1 MSDRMWNKVS
11 GFVLASH
18 RDSPYGRGITPVPIG
33 GGEQV
38 RAVDDSPLRSLR
50 SCRSSLLTILRSFEA
65 VSGRLASD
73 YSRAVMIVGFLFLVM
88 LPASTFGGL
97 FECTDA
103 SGSRVFTDR
112 PAQLRRCM
120 PFSVNSTPASSPAPQ
135 ASAARPYQET
145 LPMAIDPP
153 PMPFSG
159 QPDSAPQPIVT
170 PEQPPTADQSCMPGY
185 NPLNP
190 LAAPPCFQQA
200 QPPTA
205 PPTDLLP

>member
-1 MSDRMWNKVS
+1 MLTKRF
-11 GFVLASH
+11 GFVLAS
-18 RDSPYGRGITPVPIG
+18 RRGAPYGHGIRPVPIG
-33 GGEQV
+33 GGWRV
-38 RAVDDSPLRSLR
+38 RPVYGLPLRSLR
-50 SCRSSLLTILRSFEA
+50 SCRTCLLTILRSLEA
-65 VSGRLASD
+65 GSGGLDSD
-73 YSRAVMIVGFLFLVM
+73 YSRAVMIAGFLLLVM

-103 SGSRVFTDR
+103 SGGRVFTDR
-112 PAQLRRCM
+112 PAQLRHCA
-120 PFSVNSTPASSPAPQ
+120 PLSVNSTPASSPAPQ

-159 QPDSAPQPIVT
+159 QSDPAPQPIVT
-170 PEQPPTADQSCMPGY
+170 PEQPPTADQPCMPGY

-200 QPPTA
+200 QPPTS
-205 PPTDLLP
+205 PPTGLLP